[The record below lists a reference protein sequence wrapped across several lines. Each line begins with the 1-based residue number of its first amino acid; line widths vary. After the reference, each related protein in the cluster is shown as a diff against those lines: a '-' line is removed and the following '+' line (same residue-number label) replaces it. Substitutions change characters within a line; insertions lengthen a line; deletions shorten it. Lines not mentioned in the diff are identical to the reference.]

1 MTAEKPKKRGLG
13 RGLDAL
19 FGESAL
25 DDPQPVGPEAGEDT
39 AAGGGQG
46 ATNAGGSGAGRSQAA
61 ADPFG
66 GDDGALA
73 EGPRASKLVP
83 IELIRPNP
91 EQPRKRFDDAAI
103 DGLVDSIKSQG
114 VLQPLLVRRDPTQ
127 ANGYQI
133 VAGERRWRAAQRA
146 QLHEVPVL
154 IKDLSDADAL
164 EIALIENIHRED
176 LTVLEEAEGYQ
187 RLMDEF
193 GHTQDAL
200 AKGVG
205 KSRSHVANLLRLLA
219 LPDEI
224 KSMLDDNLLSAGHA
238 RALLGHADAVRLA
251 HEVVKKGLNVRQ
263 TEKLAQESK
272 PQSGMRRLKKAI
284 ADKDPDTRALEQ
296 RLGDSLG
303 LKVAIDLKGAG
314 EDGAESGKV
323 TVHFDDFDQLDEVAA
338 RLSRGPDGSS
348 DDTEM

>member
-25 DDPQPVGPEAGEDT
+25 EEAQPVSPPAASEGGGTPAAASSLTG
-39 AAGGGQG
+39 AGGYGG
-46 ATNAGGSGAGRSQAA
+46 ATPFGAGDAL
-61 ADPFG
+61 
-66 GDDGALA
+66 DG
-73 EGPRASKLVP
+73 GPRASKLVP

-91 EQPRKRFDDAAI
+91 DQPRKRFDDAAI
-103 DGLVDSIKSQG
+103 DGLVESIKSQG
-114 VLQPLLVRRDPTQ
+114 VLQPLLVRRDPGQ

-154 IKDLSDADAL
+154 IKDLSDSDAL

-193 GHTQDAL
+193 GHTQEAL

-205 KSRSHVANLLRLLA
+205 KSRSHVANLLRLLG
-219 LPDEI
+219 LPDEL
-224 KSMLDDNLLSAGHA
+224 KSMLDDGLISAGHA
-238 RALLGHADAVRLA
+238 RALLGHSDAVAIA

-272 PQSGMRRLKKAI
+272 PQSGMKRLKKAI
-284 ADKDPDTRALEQ
+284 AEKDPDTRALEQ

-303 LKVAIDLKGAG
+303 LKVAIDLKDAESG
-314 EDGAESGKV
+314 ESGKV
-323 TVHFDDFDQLDEVAA
+323 TVHFDDFDQLDDVAA